1 MTNVDKNLAEALL
14 KAIRAER
21 DGNSFYMMAAQSTG
35 DAKGKQIFET
45 LAKEELDHMNFL
57 TLQYNSL
64 LRTGAID
71 LTAKF
76 GPRLD
81 LSDSWPIFSESIK
94 TRIKASHYE
103 MSALS
108 IGAQLEYDA
117 MLFYKHQAETVASA
131 EAKKFFAELAEWE
144 TGHYNALISQQQ
156 SLKEDYWAD
165 SGFAPF

>member
-1 MTNVDKNLAEALL
+1 MSSIDQRLADALL

-21 DGNSFYMMAAQSTG
+21 DGSSFYMMAAQSTS
-35 DAKGKQIFET
+35 DAKGKEVFET
-45 LAKEELDHMNFL
+45 LAGEELDHMSFL

-64 LRTGAID
+64 LHTGAFD
-71 LTAKF
+71 SAATL

-94 TRIKASHYE
+94 TRIKSSHYE

-108 IGAQLEYDA
+108 IGAQLEHDA
-117 MLFYKHQAETVASA
+117 MLFYKHQSETVANP
-131 EAKKFFAELAEWE
+131 EARKFFAELAEWE
-144 TGHYNALISQQQ
+144 TGHYNALILQQQ